1 MSADRAAQVTGGV
14 CQNVRLAL
22 DQKRKSGSN
31 TLTVTPILVSRSD
44 STLRGHYPIEP
55 NVIAE
60 ELGPFDAH
68 FLVPAFFEGGRITRD
83 STHYLLVDGK
93 LIPCHKTEFA
103 RDSVFGYST
112 AYLPDYVE
120 EKTQGAIPADQVE
133 RFLLDDVRGDCSERL
148 AHLTNN
154 VCCFVDCEQQSNL
167 DHFCA
172 QLKAVV
178 ATKGRRFLF
187 RSGA

>member
-1 MSADRAAQVTGGV
+1 
-14 CQNVRLAL
+14 
-22 DQKRKSGSN
+22 
-31 TLTVTPILVSRSD
+31 LVSRSD
-44 STLRGHYPIEP
+44 STLWGHYPIEP

-83 STHYLLVDGK
+83 STHYLLVDDGK
-93 LIPCHKTEFA
+93 HVIPCHETEFA
-103 RDSVFGYST
+103 RDSIYST

-133 RFLLDDVRGDCSERL
+133 RFLLSDVRGDCSERL
-148 AHLTNN
+148 EHLTNN
-154 VCCFVDCEQQSNL
+154 VCCVVDCEQQSDL
-167 DHFCA
+167 DRFCA

>member
-14 CQNVRLAL
+14 CQNVRLVL
-22 DQKRKSGSN
+22 DQIRQSYNN

-44 STLRGHYPIEP
+44 STLWGHYPIEP

-83 STHYLLVDGK
+83 STHYE
-93 LIPCHKTEFA
+93 TEFA
-103 RDSVFGYST
+103 RDSIFGYST

-120 EKTQGAIPADQVE
+120 QKTQGAIPADQVE
-133 RFLLDDVRGDCSERL
+133 RFLLSDVRGDCSERL
-148 AHLTNN
+148 EHLTNN
-154 VCCFVDCEQQSNL
+154 VCCVVDCEQQSDL
-167 DHFCA
+167 DRFCA